1 MSKKFLS
8 KKFID
13 ANGNKWDSKREY
25 ERFDYLYGL
34 QEFADEGMAN
44 LTTQVKFLLIP
55 KHKCLLDEKAERP
68 VYYTCDFV
76 YTINSTLYIEDVKS
90 DYTRKERDYI
100 LRRKMFKWFY
110 LNKDDPEF
118 KKLHEALPNI
128 EFKNAQFME
137 VL

>member
-1 MSKKFLS
+1 MSNKFFAR
-8 KKFID
+8 KFID
-13 ANGNKWDSKREY
+13 ANGNKWDSKKEY

-34 QEFADEGMAN
+34 QEFAVEGMAN
-44 LTTQVKFLLIP
+44 LDRQVRFLLIP

-68 VYYTCDFV
+68 VFYTCDFI
-76 YTINSTLYIEDVKS
+76 YTIYSTLYIEDVKS
-90 DYTRKERDYI
+90 DYTRKEKDYI
-100 LRRKMFKWFY
+100 LRRKLFKWIY

-128 EFKNAQFME
+128 EFKNAQFVE